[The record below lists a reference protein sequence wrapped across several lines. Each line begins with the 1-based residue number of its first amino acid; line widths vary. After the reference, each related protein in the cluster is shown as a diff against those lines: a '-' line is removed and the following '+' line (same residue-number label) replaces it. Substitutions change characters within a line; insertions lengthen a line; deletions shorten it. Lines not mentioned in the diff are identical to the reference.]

1 MTGPT
6 GTPEALTLIRL
17 GPGHFAA
24 NVDLEPGRVAFA
36 IDATTGRT
44 QASGRFEQVIE

>member
-1 MTGPT
+1 MTRQSGATEPL
-6 GTPEALTLIRL
+6 ALIRL

-36 IDATTGRT
+36 IDTTTGKT
-44 QASGRFEQVIE
+44 QREGRFEQLIE